1 MDNWTVIRV
10 LMSNGFYRFDA
21 FMSDPTNP
29 LDPSIDIEDED
40 GEVIKAGDY
49 SIVVTGY
56 TESQVDD
63 FFATTEQINANA
75 G

>member
-1 MDNWTVIRV
+1 MDNWTIIKV

-21 FMSDPTNP
+21 FMADPANP

-40 GEVIKAGDY
+40 GEIIKTGDY

-63 FFATTEQINANA
+63 FFAITEQLNEM
-75 G
+75 